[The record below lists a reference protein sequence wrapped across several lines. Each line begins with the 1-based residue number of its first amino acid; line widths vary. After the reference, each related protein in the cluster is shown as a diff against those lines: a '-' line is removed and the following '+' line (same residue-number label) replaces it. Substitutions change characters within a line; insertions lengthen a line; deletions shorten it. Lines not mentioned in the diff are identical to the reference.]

1 MRGSFSKEVPSELRD
16 KGLGLGEPGVSGLGM
31 EWPKAVRIGPV
42 CVCVHAC
49 VLSPFSRAQ
58 LFVTLG
64 TTARQ
69 APQSMGLPRQESW
82 SGLPLPSPG
91 DLPSSGMEATS
102 LMSPALAGRLFSPS
116 ATWEARI
123 GPKSH
128 KNYHQPRTGCPG
140 SGAHPVPSAVVRGH
154 VASSSSGGVV
164 DSPAIP
170 TKKQQFYCENPPRA

>member
-42 CVCVHAC
+42 CVCARMRAKSLQSCPALRDPRDHGPPGSSVHGTPQTRILERVATA
-49 VLSPFSRAQ
+49 LSRGSSQ
-58 LFVTLG
+58 LRDG
-64 TTARQ
+64 
-69 APQSMGLPRQESW
+69 S
-82 SGLPLPSPG
+82 
-91 DLPSSGMEATS
+91 TS
-102 LMSPALAGRLFSPS
+102 LMPPALAGRLLSTS

-140 SGAHPVPSAVVRGH
+140 PGAHPVPSAVVRGH
-154 VASSSSGGVV
+154 VASSSSGGVA
-164 DSPAIP
+164 DPPAIP